1 MEMLAIGRRVG
12 IKMDRLARIWKSRQE
27 KILDTLERVE
37 ALEFL
42 KDAGIISQR
51 DYWLLTGNYQ
61 IADC

>member
-1 MEMLAIGRRVG
+1 
-12 IKMDRLARIWKSRQE
+12 MDRLARIWKSRQE

-51 DYWLLTGNYQ
+51 DYWLLTGNYR
-61 IADC
+61 IVDC